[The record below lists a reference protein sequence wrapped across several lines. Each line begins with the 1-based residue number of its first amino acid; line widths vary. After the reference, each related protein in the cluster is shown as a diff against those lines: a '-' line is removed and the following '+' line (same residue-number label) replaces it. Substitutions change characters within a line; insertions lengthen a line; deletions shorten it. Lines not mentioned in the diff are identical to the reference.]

1 MTARQCRAKAIRT
14 KLSGGRA
21 GRRLDP
27 SFLRANIG
35 RRKESLDL
43 RNLFKP
49 ALLLA
54 ALLFGTAAQPVMAQT
69 LDAVRERGF
78 LVCGSSNPL
87 AGFSQLDQDSRWS
100 GFDVDL
106 CRALAAAIFGN
117 PDLIEFRSYR
127 GEARFAPLQ
136 TGSVDVLMRN
146 GAWTAGRDTRFGARY
161 VAPSFFD
168 GQAFL
173 VPQSLGVV
181 SAYELDNVSI
191 CVVDGFGELQALDE
205 FFFSNQTTF
214 QEVVYEESA
223 DLLTAYRAGLCQVIS
238 ASGRQLQAFRRE
250 LQDPALHRIL
260 PERISKEVLGPV
272 VRQGDDEWF
281 KIVRWTIFALIT
293 AEEVGVTSLNIDSL
307 SAARTPAVRRIL
319 GLEDDY
325 GTALHLRPTFMS
337 DAIRAVGNY
346 AELYDRHFGSQT
358 GAAMLRGQNALW
370 SNGGL
375 LYAPPIM

>member
-1 MTARQCRAKAIRT
+1 M
-14 KLSGGRA
+14 L
-21 GRRLDP
+21 
-27 SFLRANIG
+27 NI
-35 RRKESLDL
+35 
-43 RNLFKP
+43 FKP
-49 ALLLA
+49 ALFLA
-54 ALLFGTAAQPVMAQT
+54 AIYFGLAAPPVAAQT
-69 LDAVRERGF
+69 LEAVRERGF
-78 LVCGSSNPL
+78 LVCGASNPL
-87 AGFSQLDQDSRWS
+87 SGFSQLDADGRWS

-146 GAWTAGRDTRFGARY
+146 GAWTAGRDTRFGASY
-161 VAPSFFD
+161 VTPTFFD

-181 SAYELDNVSI
+181 SAYELDDVSI
-191 CVVDGFGELQALDE
+191 CVVDGFGELQALDD

-214 QEVVYEESA
+214 KEVVYEETA

-238 ASGRQLQAFRRE
+238 ASGRQLQAIRRE
-250 LQDPALHRIL
+250 LSDPALHRIL

-272 VRQGDDEWF
+272 VREDDDRWF
-281 KIVRWTIFALIT
+281 EIVRWTVFALIT

-307 SAARTPAVRRIL
+307 AAARTPAVRRIL
-319 GLEDDY
+319 GLEGDY
-325 GTALHLRPTFMS
+325 GSPLGLRATFMT
-337 DAIRAVGNY
+337 DAIRAVGSY

-370 SNGGL
+370 RNGGL
-375 LYAPPIM
+375 LYAPPIL